1 MSLEEARVIFVV
13 YTAVILPI
21 IIFITY
27 RSKLP
32 NWVPS
37 IYLGAFLACA
47 LGWELW
53 FTYGWID
60 GASVDLR
67 RSNALN
73 TWLPKHIN
81 WFMNS
86 AGDAGAVVMGGLW
99 IMWRYAKKDL
109 NVFTK
114 WRWDAFAVLMI
125 WCIGQNIFVEMFL
138 YHDQLSEGK
147 ALSWAPLSPLGPYLN
162 PVLFEFNN
170 RTLMLQSQIPW
181 LILPAF
187 IYKAVIALNKKN

>member
-21 IIFITY
+21 IIFTTY

-32 NWVPS
+32 DWVPS
-37 IYLGAFLACA
+37 IYLGAFLTCA

-60 GASVDLR
+60 GVSVDLR
-67 RSNALN
+67 RSDALN

-86 AGDAGAVVMGGLW
+86 VGDAGAVVMGGLW

>member
-21 IIFITY
+21 IIFTTY

-37 IYLGAFLACA
+37 IYLGAFLTCA

-60 GASVDLR
+60 GISVDLR
-67 RSNALN
+67 RSDALN

-86 AGDAGAVVMGGLW
+86 VGDAGAVVMGGLW

-109 NVFTK
+109 SVFTK

>member
-21 IIFITY
+21 IIFTTY

-32 NWVPS
+32 DWVPS
-37 IYLGAFLACA
+37 IYLGAFLTCA

-60 GASVDLR
+60 GISVDLR
-67 RSNALN
+67 RSDALN

-86 AGDAGAVVMGGLW
+86 VGDAGAVVMGGLW

-109 NVFTK
+109 SVFTK

>member
-21 IIFITY
+21 IIFTTY

-32 NWVPS
+32 DWVPS
-37 IYLGAFLACA
+37 IYLGAFLTCA

-60 GASVDLR
+60 GVSVDLR

-86 AGDAGAVVMGGLW
+86 VGDAGAVVMGGLW

>member
-21 IIFITY
+21 IIFTTY

-32 NWVPS
+32 DWVPS
-37 IYLGAFLACA
+37 IYLGAFLTCA

-60 GASVDLR
+60 GISVDLR
-67 RSNALN
+67 RSDALN

-86 AGDAGAVVMGGLW
+86 VGDAGAVVMGGLW
-99 IMWRYAKKDL
+99 VMWRYAKKDL

>member
-1 MSLEEARVIFVV
+1 
-13 YTAVILPI
+13 
-21 IIFITY
+21 
-27 RSKLP
+27 
-32 NWVPS
+32 
-37 IYLGAFLACA
+37 
-47 LGWELW
+47 
-53 FTYGWID
+53 
-60 GASVDLR
+60 
-67 RSNALN
+67 
-73 TWLPKHIN
+73 
-81 WFMNS
+81 MNS
-86 AGDAGAVVMGGLW
+86 VGDAGAVVMGGLW

-109 NVFTK
+109 SVFTK